1 MDEYV
6 SEMMCL
12 ATVKGETFTI
22 EDEKGAVIKLG
33 KTYKSNFNKEK
44 AANPEFMNFVNDSK
58 YKGKVKFYTKENDS
72 IYFTM
77 FARVDNK
84 RIKQF
89 LLLSEWQE
97 LQREYEVSSKPIPN
111 SLRVYQKRVKYDPE
125 NLVSPYV
132 KESPKNVEIS
142 GSGVAASH
150 KSLVCIIENFEA
162 KLSQQKELF
171 MFEINALN
179 KKIQMLEKLIENN
192 KKSSE

>member
-179 KKIQMLEKLIENN
+179 RKIQMLEKLIENT